1 MEETSAMQQRVETDT
16 RASDSTILLTQ
27 FIENHAG
34 SFMGILRGYVS
45 KAGLVSGSYDE
56 LQDAAL
62 EVLNEVYIEATKTAT
77 HFDLTRSPKPWL
89 LTIAQNVVMR
99 KRAELIRRRQHETT
113 MSDLE
118 HKHKD
123 QAPDEDPLEQ
133 IAALARI
140 NSEEQPENQVEN
152 MAQIEYLLSL
162 VSEPYQNVLHLVY
175 LEDKD
180 GEALAT
186 ALGCSYDAALVR
198 LHRARKQLRIA
209 FKKQRGESNG

>member
-1 MEETSAMQQRVETDT
+1 MEETNAMQQGVKTDT
-16 RASDSTILLTQ
+16 RASDSTFLLTQ

-77 HFDLTRSPKPWL
+77 HFDSTRSPKPWL
-89 LTIAQNVVMR
+89 LIIAQNVVMR
-99 KRAELIRRRQHETT
+99 KRAELIRRHQHETT

-118 HKHKD
+118 HNHKD

-162 VSEPYQNVLHLVY
+162 VSEPYRSVLHLAY

-198 LHRARKQLRIA
+198 LHRARKQLRVA
-209 FKKQRGESNG
+209 LEKQRGESNG